1 MLSKKER
8 EILMRQRAME
18 FFNNPENFEQDLSK
32 DILSLLEE
40 QLPDTH
46 PSTIEKLHMGIIQLV
61 ENNTDYKQQ

>member
-1 MLSKKER
+1 MALTEEQKEELLKK
-8 EILMRQRAME
+8 RAIE
-18 FFNNPENFEQDLSK
+18 FFNNPDNFEQDLSQ

-61 ENNTDYKQQ
+61 ESNTDYTQ